1 MRVDTANKI
10 INDVTVLEM
19 IEKLYSS
26 MGNHSKEDIRPR
38 IRETLVGKVVVADYG
53 NFGTYKVLDIIFD
66 KKLSET
72 FFTNTQGD

>member
-1 MRVDTANKI
+1 
-10 INDVTVLEM
+10 
-19 IEKLYSS
+19 
-26 MGNHSKEDIRPR
+26 MGNHSKEDIRHR

>member
-1 MRVDTANKI
+1 LRVDTANKI

-26 MGNHSKEDIRPR
+26 MGNHSKEDIRHR